1 MYALIDISNQ
11 MLEDSA
17 FDHAGASLRK
27 AGLAVAIN
35 EMPALKLMQV
45 FSILRCLYG
54 VLLYADGDDSTV
66 GERSPEAF
74 LGAARNSPDLYLL
87 RSASRR
93 PSASLIRRSHTFA
106 TSACNGSASFGG
118 LECDVV
124 MRAPPP
130 FVSVY
135 GLPSQRLSK
144 IEPGRARPRR
154 ARLFCCTG

>member
-35 EMPALKLMQV
+35 EMLALKLMQV
-45 FSILRCLYG
+45 FSIL
-54 VLLYADGDDSTV
+54 
-66 GERSPEAF
+66 
-74 LGAARNSPDLYLL
+74 
-87 RSASRR
+87 
-93 PSASLIRRSHTFA
+93 
-106 TSACNGSASFGG
+106 
-118 LECDVV
+118 V
-124 MRAPPP
+124 MCAPPP

-144 IEPGRARPRR
+144 IEHGRAHPRR